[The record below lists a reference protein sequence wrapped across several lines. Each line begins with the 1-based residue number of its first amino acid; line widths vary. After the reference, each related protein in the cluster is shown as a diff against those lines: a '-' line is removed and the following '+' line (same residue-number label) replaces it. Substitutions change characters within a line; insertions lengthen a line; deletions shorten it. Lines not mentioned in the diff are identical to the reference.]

1 MEQGWANPSTEN
13 MLKTSLLDAP
23 KHIVLRKT
31 TLVTTSLGISHDD
44 CTYYQ
49 IDVKTGFVIKLSE
62 QNIERK
68 SWLIS
73 QKEKTVLNSL
83 TGGWIDARIYG

>member
-1 MEQGWANPSTEN
+1 MSQPFYWKHAKDVFTGAYG
-13 MLKTSLLDAP
+13 AP

-44 CTYYQ
+44 CTYYE

-73 QKEKTVLNSL
+73 QKEKTE
-83 TGGWIDARIYG
+83 W